1 MFSEFYGRQYLK
13 PIFSH
18 PPAPN
23 TIKFSNLDP
32 NGFFKKWYTCHV
44 YVIYMSCI
52 YVNQNVWTQIVPS
65 PLSDNMSKGPILW
78 AKTCHSHVFQTPI
91 LHMQCITLKDR
102 HIYCILHNLTRRR
115 SLTHLSE
122 RDAQTM
128 WMQSGIVSFW
138 CRQVVTTLTPCVVT
152 LPAEMYYLSNNTYI
166 RLLPETNHAIK
177 TADSSTDITYYIP
190 VR

>member
-1 MFSEFYGRQYLK
+1 MFSEFHGRQYLK
-13 PIFSH
+13 

-23 TIKFSNLDP
+23 TIKFSNLHP
-32 NGFFKKWYTCHV
+32 NGFFKKSYMCHV

-52 YVNQNVWTQIVPS
+52 YVNQNVCTQIVPS
-65 PLSDNMSKGPILW
+65 PLSDNVSKGTTLW
-78 AKTCHSHVFQTPI
+78 ARTCRSHVSQTPL

-102 HIYCILHNLTRRR
+102 RIYCILHNLTRR
-115 SLTHLSE
+115 SYTHLSA
-122 RDAQTM
+122 RDAQRM

-152 LPAEMYYLSNNTYI
+152 LPAEMCYLSNNTNI
-166 RLLPETNHAIK
+166 RLLPETNHAAIK